1 LIAVALTYK
10 TILVHFDTTPQAGAR
25 LELALSIAQSF
36 GAHLIGLYLPE
47 RAQLPGLFGVTIP
60 PSLLDQMSREKLRR
74 RNEAADSFDR
84 AVSGFGLTSYEWRAP
99 AGFSTDTAINE
110 SRYCDLAIIGQ
121 RNPEEPNPFLPEDFE
136 ESLLMGTGGPVLM
149 TPYTAK
155 DVKVAENVL
164 VAWNGTRE
172 ATRAVKDA
180 LPLLTR
186 ARKVTVM
193 TIGPRPA
200 DAESP
205 DALAADVARFLSR
218 HGIHAETVFDA
229 NIGIDAGEWIL
240 SRASDLGAQ
249 LIVMGAYGHTRLR
262 ELILGGVTR
271 TLLNEMTVPVLM
283 SH

>member
-1 LIAVALTYK
+1 MTYK

-25 LELALSIAQSF
+25 LELALSIAQSC

-47 RAQLPGLFGVTIP
+47 LAQLPGLVGVKIP
-60 PSLLDQMSREKLRR
+60 PSLLDQMNREKLRR
-74 RNEAADSFDR
+74 RNEATDSFDR
-84 AVSGFGLTSYEWRAP
+84 AVSGSGLTSYEWRAP

-110 SRYCDLAIIGQ
+110 ARYSDLAIIGQ
-121 RNPEEPNPFLPEDFE
+121 RNPEEPNPFLPQGFE
-136 ESLLMGTGGPVLM
+136 ESLLIGTGGPVLM
-149 TPYTAK
+149 TPYTGK
-155 DVKVAENVL
+155 DIKVAENVL

-172 ATRAVKDA
+172 AARAVKDA
-180 LPLLTR
+180 LPLLAR

-200 DAESP
+200 GRESP
-205 DALAADVARFLSR
+205 DASAADVARFLSR
-218 HGIHAETVFDA
+218 HDIHAETVFDA
-229 NIGIDAGEWIL
+229 DVAIDAGEWLL

-249 LIVMGAYGHTRLR
+249 LIVMGAYGHTRMR
-262 ELILGGVTR
+262 ELILGGVTK